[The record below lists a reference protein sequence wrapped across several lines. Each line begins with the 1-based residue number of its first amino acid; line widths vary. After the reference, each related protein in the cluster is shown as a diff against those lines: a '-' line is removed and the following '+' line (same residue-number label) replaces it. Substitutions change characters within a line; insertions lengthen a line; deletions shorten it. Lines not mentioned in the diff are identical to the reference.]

1 MNNPIFSKMIF
12 FAVILN
18 LFHVSQAEGI
28 INQKKICRILHFRDI
43 LKPPLHAVVLAFVDW
58 SADKDFHLTRVCSS
72 LFKKIIPEI
81 GKYVASFRLRYF
93 RLSASLYSKPYFLN

>member
-12 FAVILN
+12 FAVIFN
-18 LFHVSQAEGI
+18 LLHISQAGGI

-43 LKPPLHAVVLAFVDW
+43 LKPPLHAVVLAFVDGC
-58 SADKDFHLTRVCSS
+58 ADKDFHLIRVYNS

-93 RLSASLYSKPYFLN
+93 KLSALLYSKP